1 MNKKTLLCAL
11 SAAAVFAQEFK
22 MDKIGGFA
30 TGVFDQ
36 GAAEIAAYDAPTK
49 RLFFTNAYV
58 PAIEALD
65 ISNPAKPVAV
75 FRIFIPAI
83 YGKVANSIAI
93 KNGIM
98 AVAVEADPKTAPG
111 HVVFYDTN
119 GNLQGAV
126 EVGAQ
131 PDMITF
137 TPDGKSV
144 LTANEGEPANNYTA
158 DPEGSVSIIDVS
170 KGVLGIAQSAVRTA
184 DFRAFRKEELDSSI
198 RIYGRNAT
206 VAQDLEPEY
215 IAVLPDSKTAYV
227 TLQENNAIGILD
239 IAAGKF
245 TKLVGL
251 GFKDHSKPGNGIDA
265 SDRDNAIN
273 IANWPVLGMYEPDAI
288 AAFTAKGKSY
298 LITANEGDARDWG
311 DFAEEA
317 RVSTLT
323 LDPVK
328 FPNAADLKTNAKLGR
343 LTVTTFGGDTDGDGD
358 QDRLLV
364 LGGRSFSIWDT
375 DGKQVFD
382 SGDQLEKITAE
393 RYPDFF
399 NASSTNNTKDDRSD
413 NKGPEPEGVV
423 TGEINGRV
431 YAFLCLERIGGVM
444 AFDVTDPAAPKFL
457 AYVNP
462 RDFKGNPQAGTAGD
476 LAPEGLVFIPAA
488 DSPTKQPLLVTA
500 NETSGSVGIF
510 QITAPAAAV
519 ETAAVIGPS
528 DRSTTVRE
536 MSFDGSASVGAELT
550 YKWRVTG
557 GTAGLFPQSADTA
570 KVTVQFAE
578 AYRDYVIELTVTD
591 KAGNTSTATRTVTYL
606 GR

>member
-1 MNKKTLLCAL
+1 MQKFLLYSLCAASML
-11 SAAAVFAQEFK
+11 AQDFK
-22 MDKIGGFA
+22 VEKIGGVS

-36 GAAEIAAYDAPTK
+36 GAAEIAAYDPATK
-49 RLFFTNAYV
+49 RLFFTNAFI

-83 YGKVANSIAI
+83 YGKVANSIAVR
-93 KNGIM
+93 NGIL

-111 HVVFYDTN
+111 HVLFYDAT
-119 GNLQGAV
+119 GNLQGSV
-126 EVGAQ
+126 VVGAQ

-144 LTANEGEPANNYTA
+144 LTANEGEPSVNYTT

-170 KGVLGIAQSAVRTA
+170 GGIIGIAQSAVRTA
-184 DFRAFRKEELDSSI
+184 DFKAFKKEDLDPSI

-215 IAVLPDSKTAYV
+215 IAVSADSKTAYV
-227 TLQENNAIGILD
+227 TLQENNAIGLLD
-239 IAAGKF
+239 LTSGKF
-245 TKLVGL
+245 TKLSGL

-273 IANWPVLGMYEPDAI
+273 IANWPVLGMYEPDGI
-288 AAFTAKGKSY
+288 AAFQAKGKTW

-311 DFAEEA
+311 DFTEEV
-317 RVSTLT
+317 RVSTLN
-323 LDPVK
+323 LDATA
-328 FPNAADLKTNAKLGR
+328 FPNGAALKGNGQLGR
-343 LTVTTFGGDTDGDGD
+343 LTVTAFGGDTDGDGD

-375 DGKQVFD
+375 AGKLVWD
-382 SGDQLEKITAE
+382 SGDQFEKYFE
-393 RYPDFF
+393 SKFPDYF

-423 TGEINGRV
+423 VSEINGKL
-431 YAFLCLERIGGVM
+431 YAFICLERMGGVM
-444 AFDVTDPAAPKFL
+444 VYDVSDPEKPVFVT
-457 AYVNP
+457 YTTS
-462 RDFKGNPQAGTAGD
+462 RDFKGNPTAVTGGD
-476 LAPEGLVFIPAA
+476 LAPEGLLVIPAA
-488 DSPTKQPLLVTA
+488 DSPTKQPLLVLA
-500 NETSGSVGIF
+500 NETSGTIAIF

-519 ETAAVIGPS
+519 VTEARIGAS
-528 DRSTTVRE
+528 DRQTTVRE
-536 MSFDGSASVGAELT
+536 MTLDGSGSVGAGLK
-550 YKWRVTG
+550 YKWRVLG
-557 GTAGLFPQSADTA
+557 GTAGIFPQAADA
-570 KVTVQFAE
+570 PKITVQFVQGFT
-578 AYRDYVIELTVTD
+578 DYVVELTVTD
-591 KAGNTSTATRTVTYL
+591 SAGNTSVATRTVTYL